1 MKIYNYDSTTF
12 EYNGTS
18 VADESPLEPRVFLIP
33 ALATEIQ
40 PPISAENEAVIFD
53 ANKNQWSIV
62 SDYRNVDLWSK
73 NTGEQVA
80 ATLGERP
87 EDINAT
93 QIEPTVDYPS
103 WDVKSGKWV
112 TDETAKLSAQ
122 TAEATSKVQQL
133 LSIANDK
140 ISPLQDAAELGIATD
155 AETTSLTKWKT
166 FRVLVNRVTSQVG
179 YPVNIDW
186 PPMPE

>member
-18 VADESPLEPRVFLIP
+18 IADESPLEPGVFLIP
-33 ALATEIQ
+33 TNASEIQ
-40 PPISAENEAVIFD
+40 PPVSSENEAVIFD
-53 ANKNQWSIV
+53 INKNQWSIV

-73 NTGEQVA
+73 NSAEKVSSY
-80 ATLGERP
+80 LGESP

-93 QIEPTVDYPS
+93 QIEPTVDYPT
-103 WDVKSGKWV
+103 WDVKSSAWV
-112 TDETAKLSAQ
+112 TDEAAKLSAQ

-133 LSIANDK
+133 LSVANNK
-140 ISPLQDAAELGIATD
+140 MEPLQDAADLGIATE

-166 FRVLVNRVTSQVG
+166 FRVLVNRVTSQSG
-179 YPVNIDW
+179 FPINIDW
-186 PPMPE
+186 PLMPE